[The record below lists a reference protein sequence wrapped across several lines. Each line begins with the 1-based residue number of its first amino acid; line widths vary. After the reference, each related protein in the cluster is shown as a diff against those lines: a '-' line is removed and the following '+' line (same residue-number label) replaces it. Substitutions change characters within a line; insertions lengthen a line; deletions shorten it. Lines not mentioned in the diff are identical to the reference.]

1 MTRAKLLIGGLI
13 GLVVLA
19 AAGGYYYWQ
28 ETRPVDKRGSAQEQF
43 DSSAEPGEAKPA
55 KRIAE
60 PWPTY
65 GYDLQRTKVS
75 PYDHRPPFRTRWRL
89 DGLDTLEFPP
99 SAAYGNVYLAQQK
112 GLFFALNGR
121 TGKPVFKRKNFK
133 RCAASSPTL
142 ANGTIY
148 QAYMDFEP
156 CPQDAADPTGFIVA
170 MDARSGREKW
180 RFRTQPVESSPLL
193 RNGNLYFG
201 SWDGNVYSIDA
212 ETGKEKW
219 SFDTGAKVN
228 TSAAYYRGTVYIAND
243 DGNVYALNAG
253 SGELVW
259 QASSQS
265 RFGAREF
272 FYASPTIAYGR
283 VYIGNTDGTM
293 LAFGAK
299 SGDLLWSRPLGT
311 YIYSSA
317 AVDDRRVF
325 VGTYDGKFFALD
337 AATGD
342 TKWERDLPAAGHS
355 PPVVMGGL
363 VYTAACSTCGSEA
376 ARYVKMSDSDAS
388 FAFDVRTGKTRWRN
402 TDGKYA
408 SPIIADQDR
417 VYLTGRSFLY
427 GLAPRREAERAGQ
440 ARRRGGRR
448 ELARAERPRADR
460 SRDAS
465 ARRGREQQRKRAK
478 RQR

>member
-1 MTRAKLLIGGLI
+1 VTRAKLLIGGLV

-19 AAGGYYYWQ
+19 AAGGWYYWQ
-28 ETRPVDKRGSAQEQF
+28 ETEPVDKRGSAQDQF
-43 DSSAEPGEAKPA
+43 DSAAEPGEGKPA
-55 KRIAE
+55 KRIPE
-60 PWPTY
+60 PWPTF

-89 DGLDTLEFPP
+89 DALDTLEFPP

-112 GLFFALNGR
+112 GLFFALDGK

-142 ANGTIY
+142 ANGTVY

-180 RFRTQPVESSPLL
+180 RFKAQPIESSPLL
-193 RNGNLYFG
+193 RNGSLYFG

-212 ETGKEKW
+212 KTGRKKW
-219 SFDTGAKVN
+219 SYDTGAKVN
-228 TSAAYYRGTVYIAND
+228 TSAAYYRGTVFIAND
-243 DGNVYALNAG
+243 DGNVYALNAAT
-253 SGELVW
+253 GELVW
-259 QASSQS
+259 QASSQA
-265 RFGAREF
+265 RFGSREF

-311 YIYSSA
+311 YIYSAA
-317 AVDDRRVF
+317 AVDERRVF
-325 VGTYDGKFFALD
+325 VGTYDGRFYALD

-342 TKWERDLPAAGHS
+342 TEWDRELPAAGHS

-376 ARYVKMSDSDAS
+376 ARYVKMGDRDSA
-388 FAFDVRTGKTRWRN
+388 FAFDVRTGSTRWRN

-408 SPIIADQDR
+408 SPIVADQDR
-417 VYLTGRSFLY
+417 VYFTGRSFLY
-427 GLAPRREAERAGQ
+427 GLEPKAHAGAKARTSSKRDGVAVQRKRRGKADRNRS
-440 ARRRGGRR
+440 RRRGSV
-448 ELARAERPRADR
+448 EP
-460 SRDAS
+460 
-465 ARRGREQQRKRAK
+465 
-478 RQR
+478 